1 MPADPEGDSQMV
13 SSPEASDNDANTP
26 KDRTISTN
34 IHSPPDSQQRESRA
48 GMPASASGSSIAN
61 SNGKRPIQTI
71 SNGNDD
77 VEGGFREDNVDGGR
91 GTTC

>member
-26 KDRTISTN
+26 KDRIIATN
-34 IHSPPDSQQRESRA
+34 VHSPPDSQQRESRA
-48 GMPASASGSSIAN
+48 GMPTSASGSSIAN

-77 VEGGFREDNVDGGR
+77 VEGGFSGDKGGGAGR
-91 GTTC
+91 IMC